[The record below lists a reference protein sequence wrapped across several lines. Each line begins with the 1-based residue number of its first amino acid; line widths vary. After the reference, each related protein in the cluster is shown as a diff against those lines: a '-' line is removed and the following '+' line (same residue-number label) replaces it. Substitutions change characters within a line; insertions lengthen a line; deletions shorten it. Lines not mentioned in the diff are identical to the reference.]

1 MNRLLFGTSD
11 GSLSCHTCCDT
22 GPRFKR
28 SHPKNQITLITFY
41 DKPVELWA
49 YSNLYMCKSNVQ
61 NDRVSKSRLSTV
73 TLGCSTLTRGHGTH
87 LFIIPQ

>member
-49 YSNLYMCKSNVQ
+49 YSNLYIC
-61 NDRVSKSRLSTV
+61 
-73 TLGCSTLTRGHGTH
+73 
-87 LFIIPQ
+87 